1 VWRGREKERRGRGKE
16 GCSAEVV
23 VGAGERE
30 RQGVGVG
37 VRGLEVCGQSIDMA
51 GKEGGR
57 REGAGQSGEVGGR
70 EEGRGLFMRGGGWR
84 ELARERQGVRVGV
97 RGMEACGRS
106 IDVAGEEGG
115 RREGVDQSLQA
126 EYRHV
131 RLSK

>member
-1 VWRGREKERRGRGKE
+1 MR
-16 GCSAEVV
+16 
-23 VGAGERE
+23 
-30 RQGVGVG
+30 VG
-37 VRGLEVCGQSIDMA
+37 VRGMGACGQSIDVA
-51 GKEGGR
+51 GEEGGR
-57 REGAGQSGEVGGR
+57 REGVGQCGEVGRGKGR
-70 EEGRGLFMRGGGWR
+70 KRVVDEGWWW